1 MDTALSQTTPCTYFL
16 QITNCTYTCESIELC
31 SISKD
36 EMREGE
42 TIERDREGGR
52 EGERERERERERES
66 NACMHAR
73 KVNRQS
79 MQAQPEAAVVH

>member
-1 MDTALSQTTPCTYFL
+1 
-16 QITNCTYTCESIELC
+16 
-31 SISKD
+31 
-36 EMREGE
+36 MREGE